1 MASKNLR
8 GKSIKVDFAGKSH
21 RKNAY
26 EVYESAFDGGSWKW
40 YVLKHYQSSEAEA
53 KNPYARVFCDVV
65 SPIVGEDG
73 ELGDVYLRDIKGS
86 AALVSKKDMGD
97 KVVARA
103 DWKPV
108 SGVQY
113 RLTGPNSIMSGASEA
128 EARVEDGA
136 KRPSVSIEYV

>member
-1 MASKNLR
+1 MAKNLR

-26 EVYESAFDGGSWKW
+26 EHYASFDGSWHW
-40 YVLKHYQSSEAEA
+40 YVLKHYQASEAEA
-53 KNPYARVFCDVV
+53 KNQYAIVFCDVV

-86 AALVSKKDMGD
+86 AVLVSKKDMGD
-97 KVVARA
+97 SAPVR

-128 EARVEDGA
+128 EARVE
-136 KRPSVSIEYV
+136 